1 MKYIKLFNE
10 SNNFLTYREIME
22 EIKEILLPISDLGW
36 EIGIKL
42 QNTINWKVKTLEE
55 MTKDID
61 TNFRMT
67 GPNIIYVRVVR
78 YDEPALV
85 WNKEIE
91 SEFNR
96 LQDYSLENGFKLS
109 KVYYVSEEPDGRN
122 DRKIVSYDSFLKNIG
137 NQRIVNLLF
146 ELEQITK

>member
-10 SNNFLTYREIME
+10 SNNFLTYRDIME

-36 EIGIKL
+36 EIG
-42 QNTINWKVKTLEE
+42 VE

-61 TNFRMT
+61 TNR
-67 GPNIIYVRVVR
+67 IYVRIVR

-91 SEFNR
+91 DEFNR
-96 LQDYSLENGFKLS
+96 LQDFSLENGFKLS
-109 KVYYVSEEPDGRN
+109 KVYYKSEEPDGRVFNRN